1 MFKTSS
7 INWNAVST
15 KELIWIEAAFFV
27 DGELNAKLKEA
38 ELSLNNDLR
47 FLMKDL
53 DDLKRLQLSQG
64 KKSSLLSWYDLPSMR
79 NKQKPENNVEV
90 RKAFLKDIS
99 NTYNKN
105 K

>member
-7 INWNAVST
+7 INWEAVST
-15 KELIWIEAAFFV
+15 KDLLWIEAAFFV
-27 DGELNAKLKEA
+27 DGELNSKLKEA

-53 DDLKRLQLSQG
+53 DDMKRLQLSQG
-64 KKSSLLSWYDLPSMR
+64 KKSSILSWHDLPSMR
-79 NKQKPENNVEV
+79 DKKKPEDNVEV
-90 RKAFLKDIS
+90 RKAFLKDLS
-99 NTYNKN
+99 DSFKN

>member
-1 MFKTSS
+1 MYKTSS
-7 INWNAVST
+7 INWNAVSI

-38 ELSLNNDLR
+38 QLSLNNDLR
-47 FLMKDL
+47 FLLKDL

-64 KKSSLLSWYDLPSMR
+64 KRSSVLSWYDLPSMR
-79 NKQKPENNVEV
+79 DKERPENNVEI

-99 NTYNKN
+99 NSFKN

>member
-1 MFKTSS
+1 MFKSSS

-15 KELIWIEAAFFV
+15 RELIWIEAAFFV

-53 DDLKRLQLSQG
+53 DDLKRLELSQG
-64 KKSSLLSWYDLPSMR
+64 KKSSVLSWYDLPSMR
-79 NKQKPENNVEV
+79 DKKKPEESVEV
-90 RKAFLKDIS
+90 RKAFLKDLS
-99 NTYNKN
+99 NSFKN